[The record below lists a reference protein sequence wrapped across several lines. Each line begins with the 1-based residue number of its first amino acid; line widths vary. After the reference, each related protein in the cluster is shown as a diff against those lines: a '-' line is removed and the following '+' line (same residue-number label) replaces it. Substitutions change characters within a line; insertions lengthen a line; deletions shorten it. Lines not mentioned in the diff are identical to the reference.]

1 MMVKCKACG
10 KRYDYKEHGC
20 CPECGAY
27 NRPPRRN
34 RVDVDGTVHH
44 MSDADFLENR
54 EARRRSQGG
63 KVCFEQDVCY
73 EDQARTVRSGSKSW
87 EDHLNDGVAW
97 LQKQGKK
104 RQKGKG
110 GSKKPVITGIVIL
123 VLFSAL
129 PTILTTCFRFVDN
142 IGSGLEN
149 VFTETVPAKP
159 DRIENSYVY
168 ASYEAQVGE
177 KFLWNNEE
185 TVVVE
190 SSINLDAEKYQVI
203 VTVEGDDL
211 WDMPML
217 YYKLPDGT
225 PICQAC
231 EVIEEI
237 VPGRAHKYSYQAPD
251 MNEASGC
258 YLEFPGFNGDSYCT
272 TKVWLT

>member
-27 NRPPRRN
+27 NRPPQRN

-54 EARRRSQGG
+54 EARRRSQGE

-87 EDHLNDGVAW
+87 EDHLNEGVAW
-97 LQKQGKK
+97 LQKQSKK

-129 PTILTTCFRFVDN
+129 PTILSTCIRVVNN
-142 IGSGLEN
+142 IDSGLEN
-149 VFTETVPAKP
+149 VFTDTVTVKP
-159 DRIENSYVY
+159 EQITY
-168 ASYEAQVGE
+168 ASEEADLMEPFQWWGA
-177 KFLWNNEE
+177 E
-185 TVVVE
+185 TMVVE
-190 SSINLDAEKYQVI
+190 ASIDPEAETNHVM
-203 VTVEGDDL
+203 VVVEGDDV

-217 YYKLPDGT
+217 YYKLSDGT
-225 PICQAC
+225 LVCHPCD
-231 EVIEEI
+231 VVEEM
-237 VPGRAHKYSYQAPD
+237 VAGRAHKYYYQAPD
-251 MNEASGC
+251 MYETAGC
-258 YLEFPGFNGDSYCT
+258 YLEFAGYHGDEYCT
-272 TKVWLT
+272 TTVWLT